1 MGEGGVV
8 VVGIGGFPPK
18 GPLKSVFEG
27 CMCVRAPVR
36 IPPLAGDVPPVIGRM
51 MWRSMTSWCSV

>member
-1 MGEGGVV
+1 M

-18 GPLKSVFEG
+18 GPLLSVFEG
-27 CMCVRAPVR
+27 CMCVRVPVR

-51 MWRSMTSWCSV
+51 MWRSMTFWWNV